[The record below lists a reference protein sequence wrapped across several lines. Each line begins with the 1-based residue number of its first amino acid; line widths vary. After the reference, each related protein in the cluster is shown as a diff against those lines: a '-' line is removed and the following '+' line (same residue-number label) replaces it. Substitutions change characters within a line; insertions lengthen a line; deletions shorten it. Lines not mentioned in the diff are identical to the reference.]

1 MTSPDTFRITVSTRS
16 YTTSWDMIP
25 CQSGPAPRHSDCS
38 LKVSLRV
45 KRMTHVGWSSGLH
58 VVDEIKP
65 INYKGLKE
73 TLEAGT
79 GIEPVFTDLQS
90 AA

>member
-1 MTSPDTFRITVSTRS
+1 
-16 YTTSWDMIP
+16 
-25 CQSGPAPRHSDCS
+25 
-38 LKVSLRV
+38 
-45 KRMTHVGWSSGLH
+45 MTHVGWSSGLH

-79 GIEPVFTDLQS
+79 GIEPVFTDLQQGNRLKVIEQFV
-90 AA
+90 

>member
-1 MTSPDTFRITVSTRS
+1 M
-16 YTTSWDMIP
+16 
-25 CQSGPAPRHSDCS
+25 
-38 LKVSLRV
+38 
-45 KRMTHVGWSSGLH
+45 H

-90 AA
+90 DKILNYVNILR